1 MADMTLEQAQKL
13 VDELAPRDQARLLE
27 YLTSRIARSTAAS
40 RSGKPVGPADKDGW
54 AEFFR
59 IGDEIAAGD
68 RPGTQTLTGAVIT
81 MRR

>member
-1 MADMTLEQAQKL
+1 MTLEQAQKL
-13 VDELAPRDQARLLE
+13 VDELAPRDQVRLLE
-27 YLTSRIARSTAAS
+27 YLTSRIVRTRAPSPSA
-40 RSGKPVGPADKDGW
+40 KPVGPANKDGW

-68 RPGTQTLTGAVIT
+68 TPGTPTLTAAVIA

>member
-13 VDELAPRDQARLLE
+13 VDELAPRDQVRLLE
-27 YLTSRIARSTAAS
+27 YLTSRIACTTAAS
-40 RSGKPVGPADKDGW
+40 RVGKPTGAADKNGW

-59 IGDEIAAGD
+59 LGDEIAARD
-68 RPGTQTLTGAVIT
+68 TTGTQTLTAAVVA